1 MSIDARGGD
10 SGGMAA
16 KSPMLLFDRRA
27 LRRHRARAA
36 NLPDAPDFLVM
47 EAAETLADRLD
58 DVRRRFPNAL
68 DLGCRD
74 GVMIRAVK
82 GRGGIEYL
90 VSADPAPEFAARAPR
105 PALACEAEALP
116 FAPGSFDLVLSNLV
130 LHWTNDLP
138 GALIQLRQALK
149 PDGLLLASLFGGDTL
164 TELGS
169 ALMEAEIEVEGG
181 AGPRV
186 SPFADLRDLGGLL
199 QRAGFQSPVV
209 DGDRIEVTYP
219 DLPALMRDLRAMGE
233 SNALIERRRG
243 LTRRETLARAGEIY
257 RLRFPAPGGRIRAS
271 FQVISLTAWAP
282 A

>member
-1 MSIDARGGD
+1 
-10 SGGMAA
+10 MAGQ
-16 KSPMLLFDRRA
+16 SPMKLFDARA

-36 NLPDAPDFLVM
+36 QHPDPPDFLVL

-58 DVRRRFPNAL
+58 DVKRRFSFAL

-74 GVMIRAVK
+74 GAMARVLK
-82 GRGGIEYL
+82 GRGGIECL
-90 VSADPAPEFAARAPR
+90 VSADPAPEFAKLAPL

-116 FAPGSFDLVLSNLV
+116 FAPQSFDLVLSNLV

-138 GALIQLRQALK
+138 GALIQLRLALK
-149 PDGLLLASLFGGDTL
+149 PGGLLLASLFGGETL
-164 TELGS
+164 TELGQT
-169 ALMEAEIEVEGG
+169 LMEAELEMEGG

-199 QRAGFQSPVV
+199 QRAGFKEPVV

-243 LTRRETLARAGEIY
+243 LTRRATLARAGEIY
-257 RLRFPAPGGRIRAS
+257 RARFPAPGGRIRAG

-282 A
+282 G

>member
-1 MSIDARGGD
+1 
-10 SGGMAA
+10 MAGQ
-16 KSPMLLFDRRA
+16 SPMKLFDARA

-36 NLPDAPDFLVM
+36 QHPDPPDFLVL

-58 DVRRRFPNAL
+58 DVKRRFPFAL

-74 GVMIRAVK
+74 GAMARVLK
-82 GRGGIEYL
+82 GRGGIECL
-90 VSADPAPEFAARAPR
+90 VSADPAPEFAKLAPL

-116 FAPGSFDLVLSNLV
+116 FAPQSFDLVLSNLV

-138 GALIQLRQALK
+138 GALIQLRLALK
-149 PDGLLLASLFGGDTL
+149 PGGLLLASLFGGETL
-164 TELGS
+164 TELGQT
-169 ALMEAEIEVEGG
+169 LMEAELEMEGG

-199 QRAGFQSPVV
+199 QRAGFKEPVV

-243 LTRRETLARAGEIY
+243 LTRRATLARAGEIY
-257 RLRFPAPGGRIRAS
+257 RARFPAPGGRIRAG

-282 A
+282 G

>member
-1 MSIDARGGD
+1 ME
-10 SGGMAA
+10 A
-16 KSPMLLFDRRA
+16 KSPMRLFDALA

-36 NLPDAPDFLVM
+36 KRHNAADFLVT

-58 DVRRRFPNAL
+58 DVRRRFPHAL

-74 GVMIRAVK
+74 GVMARALK
-82 GRGGIEYL
+82 GRGGIECL
-90 VSADPAPEFAARAPR
+90 VSADPAPEFAILAPP
-105 PALACEAEALP
+105 PALACEAEFLP
-116 FAPGSFDLVLSNLV
+116 FAPQSFDLVLSNLV

-149 PDGLLLASLFGGDTL
+149 PGGLLLASLFGGETL

-169 ALMEAEIEVEGG
+169 ALMEAELELEGG

-199 QRAGFQSPVV
+199 QRAGFREPVV

-219 DLPALMRDLRAMGE
+219 DLNALMRDLRAMGE

-243 LTRRETLARAGEIY
+243 LTRRATLARAGEIY
-257 RLRFPAPGGRIRAS
+257 RSRFPAPGGRIRAG

-282 A
+282 G